1 MSRTRHQARKP
12 QAMEQIIDAAQGVR
26 DPEFFPEDALGLF
39 GTQGANAVRL
49 GGLGQETLF
58 ERGFFHRG

>member
-1 MSRTRHQARKP
+1 
-12 QAMEQIIDAAQGVR
+12 MEQIIDAAQGVR